1 MSEVQEILSFYELC
15 LRQEKRCALATVIKT
30 SGPSYRSAGSRSIVC
45 DDGDFRGGLSAGCLE
60 GDISCRLDGEKR
72 SFVVEYDL
80 SAEDDVRGFPFGCG
94 GSVEILVEQ
103 LPNAQAM
110 HAVEW
115 FASLD
120 RPAVLLTAITSDG
133 SIEIGARFGMN
144 ASCDSTYHGKLK
156 LLGMEGLALSVISER
171 KSRMAELESNGKKVT
186 IFAEYYEPPI
196 SVFVFGDGEDAH
208 LLETCASTHGLNV
221 TRVSRNQ
228 LRAGESL
235 VKMFPRIGHAFSV
248 VMAHDLNIDSDVVR
262 QLLQVNPPYLG
273 IMGPRSR
280 TEKMFKTFERKWHA
294 AIHRENIFAPVGL
307 DIGAETPREIVLS
320 ILAEI
325 HTVARAREPRHL
337 RDIDGAIHER
347 AGSGHSQDAVISDRK
362 TYLAG
367 IVSLG

>member
-30 SGPSYRSAGSRSIVC
+30 SGPSYRSPGSRSIVC
-45 DDGDFRGGLSAGCLE
+45 DDGGFRGGLSAGCLE

-72 SFVVEYDL
+72 SFIVEYDL

-94 GSVEILVEQ
+94 GCVEILVEQ
-103 LPNAQAM
+103 LPNAQAI
-110 HAVEW
+110 HALEW

-156 LLGMEGLALSVISER
+156 LKGMEGLALSVLSER
-171 KSRMAELESNGKKVT
+171 KSRIAELESNGKKVT

-208 LLETCASTHGLNV
+208 LLETCASAHGLNV

-228 LRAGESL
+228 LRSGESL
-235 VKMFPRIGHAFSV
+235 VKLFPRIGHAFSV
-248 VMAHDLNIDSDVVR
+248 VMAHDLNIDSDVVH

-280 TEKMFKTFERKWHA
+280 TEKMFRTFERKWHA
-294 AIHRENIFAPVGL
+294 AIHRGNIFAPVGL
-307 DIGAETPREIVLS
+307 DIGAETPREIALS

-325 HTVARAREPRHL
+325 HTVARARVPQHL

-347 AGSGHSQDAVISDRK
+347 ACKGYWQDKVISDRK
-362 TYLAG
+362 PYLAG
-367 IVSLG
+367 FVSLG